1 MSEQNPFDKNPFD
14 KNPFESNPF
23 TNNPSNQDSSK
34 VGGYEQPSFKHA
46 SFSDDGSKENL
57 FQSKSSSQNPFHNQ
71 SSQQR
76 PFGFSSFS
84 KQAKSSQD
92 DEVKTAEFKREA
104 KEEAKKIKK
113 NLVKGFQRTS
123 LFLVILVVA
132 LIALLN
138 SAYIVHEGEFAYLTQ
153 FGAIVQVTD
162 QAGLKWKIPF
172 IQSVSTFTKK
182 IQNYDISASE
192 VLTADKKAMI
202 VDSYALWKIEDI
214 ATFYQ
219 TIGNIPA
226 VESRIDATV
235 FSVIKNIMGNMPQ
248 SEIISDEDSTRD
260 NLNDMITER
269 VESTL
274 KHYGIDVLRVEINR
288 YDLPPDN
295 LNAVYDRMISERQ
308 QMAASFKADGEYQ
321 ATKIRNDTD
330 KEANIILSEAQAQAE
345 KLLGEGESR
354 YMQTLSD
361 FYNDQEKADF
371 YLFLLRLESL
381 KESIT
386 GSNKTIILGP
396 ESPLAKL
403 LTGAEAGQIYQK
415 VEEKGDT
422 TGFKTKDTEE
432 KLAESIGKKEPDKE
446 TEPSKPTESEPTKEW
461 ASESIESNHTEPSNS
476 TEASISGEDKHD

>member
-1 MSEQNPFDKNPFD
+1 MTDQNPFDKNPFE
-14 KNPFESNPF
+14 KNPFENNPF
-23 TNNPSNQDSSK
+23 TNNPSKQDSSK
-34 VGGYEQPSFKHA
+34 VGGYEQPSFKHD
-46 SFSDDGSKENL
+46 SFADDGSQKNP
-57 FQSKSSSQNPFHNQ
+57 FQSKSSPKNPFQNK

-76 PFGFSSFS
+76 SFGFRPFP
-84 KQAKSSQD
+84 KQPKQGQE
-92 DEVKTAEFKREA
+92 DEVKKAEVKKDA
-104 KEEAKKIKK
+104 KEEVNKIRQT
-113 NLVKGFQRTS
+113 VMKGFRRTS
-123 LFLVILVVA
+123 LSLVFLAVAVIT
-132 LIALLN
+132 LLN
-138 SAYIVHEGEFAYLTQ
+138 SAYIVQEGEFAYITQ
-153 FGAIVQVTD
+153 FGAIVQVID
-162 QAGLKWKIPF
+162 QAGLRWKIPF

-192 VLTADKKAMI
+192 VLTSDKKAMI

-226 VESRIDATV
+226 VETRIDATV
-235 FSVIKNIMGNMPQ
+235 FSVIKNIMGNMAQ

-274 KHYGIDVLRVEINR
+274 RHYGIDVLRVEINR

-308 QMAASFKADGEYQ
+308 QMAASFKADGDYQ

-330 KEANIILSEAQAQAE
+330 KEANIILSEAKAKAE

-361 FYNDQEKADF
+361 FYNDKEKADF

-386 GSNKTIILGP
+386 GANKTIILGP

-403 LTGAEAGQIYQK
+403 LTGAEAGQIYQRVDQEAEPTK
-415 VEEKGDT
+415 SAETEASK
-422 TGFKTKDTEE
+422 TGETESS
-432 KLAESIGKKEPDKE
+432 K
-446 TEPSKPTESEPTKEW
+446 TEPSKPAETETSQT
-461 ASESIESNHTEPSNS
+461 
-476 TEASISGEDKHD
+476 GDQDHD